1 MAPKLDAGVRVRFS
15 TPFLRSTGQ
24 CTGPDAPA
32 SYGPW
37 ARGTVAEVKRYAS
50 CPPIVAV
57 QWDDG
62 RVTRVLAPN
71 LESCR

>member
-1 MAPKLDAGVRVRFS
+1 MAPKLDTGVRVRFS
-15 TPFLRSTGQ
+15 SPFLRSTGQ
-24 CTGPDAPA
+24 STGPSAPA

-37 ARGTVAEVKRYAS
+37 ARGTVVEVKRYAS

-62 RVTRVLAPN
+62 RVTKALAPN